1 MAYENINKSYDAGIA
16 VSEVAAYHERRL
28 LKNYLNE
35 LTWGRDLQ
43 MRPLPLGNGRKV
55 QFRRM
60 VPFKPSLR
68 PLEEGVTKKGQ
79 KLRMTDMYITAKP
92 YGEHI
97 EFTDELD
104 LYNIDNMHREAND
117 LLGRQARE
125 SLDILARDAKCSGTV
140 VQYAG
145 GRAARA
151 NLTAADKLS
160 YTEIRK
166 AVRTLELNNAP
177 KFSDGYYH
185 ATVDPYTKFD
195 LINDAMWIDIA
206 KYQDKAR
213 VEKNEIG
220 IIAGVKFFESNVA
233 KDYTADTILCYT
245 NGVSNTGVVDP
256 AYSESDAIT
265 ALEVYHYDADTK
277 MVYIKEAVN
286 EYMARSLGAR
296 MVAIGGTNVFVE
308 YAVAG
313 AATKGY
319 LKLRYAPANPSWDPV
334 PASGNDAAVDG
345 AAITPETGG
354 PQGVD
359 IRATVIYGPDFA
371 GGISLGGN
379 GHNVKIILKA
389 LGSAGSDDPYDQ
401 RGTIAYKIRGVGYHI
416 LQDAFGVRIE
426 HAVST

>member
-1 MAYENINKSYDAGIA
+1 MAYENINKSFDPGVA
-16 VSEVAAYHERRL
+16 VSEVEGYHERRL

-43 MRPLPLGNGRKV
+43 MRPLPKGNGRRV

-60 VPFKPSLR
+60 VPFKPSTR

-79 KLRMTDMYITAKP
+79 KLRMTDMWVTIKP

-97 EFTDELD
+97 EFTDEFD
-104 LYNIDNMHREAND
+104 IYNLDNMHREMND

-125 SLDILARDAKCSGTV
+125 SLDILARDAKCGGTV

-145 GRAARA
+145 SRATRAA
-151 NLTAADKLS
+151 LTAADVLN

-195 LINDAMWIDIA
+195 LISDPMWVDIA

-233 KDYTADTILCYT
+233 KTYKEADTYLCYKNGVDGTGEGGEDYTGDNAVAVL
-245 NGVSNTGVVDP
+245 NVAS
-256 AYSESDAIT
+256 
-265 ALEVYHYDADTK
+265 YDADTK
-277 MVYIKEAVN
+277 MVYITEAVN

-296 MVAIGGTNVFVE
+296 LLAIGGVNVFVE
-308 YAVAG
+308 YAKAG
-313 AATKGY
+313 AAGKGF
-319 LKLRYAPANPSWDPV
+319 LKVRYAPAN
-334 PASGNDAAVDG
+334 AATVWVAG
-345 AAITPETGG
+345 ADITPETAG
-354 PQGVD
+354 PDGVD

-371 GGISLGGN
+371 GGVSLEGT
-379 GHNVKIILKA
+379 GHNVRVIVKA
-389 LGSAGSDDPYDQ
+389 LGSSGSDDPYEQ

-426 HAVST
+426 HAVSA

>member
-16 VSEVAAYHERRL
+16 VGEVVGYHERRL

-35 LTWGRDLQ
+35 LTWGRDMQ
-43 MRPLPLGNGRKV
+43 MRPLPAGNGRKV

-60 VPFKPSLR
+60 VPFKPSTR

-79 KLRMTDMYITAKP
+79 KLRMTDMWVTIKP

-97 EFTDELD
+97 EFTDEFDIYHLD
-104 LYNIDNMHREAND
+104 NLHREMND

-125 SLDILARDAKCSGTV
+125 SMDILARDAKCGGTV

-145 GRAARA
+145 GRANRSA
-151 NLTAADKLS
+151 LTAADTLN
-160 YTEIRK
+160 YQEIRK

-185 ATVDPYTKFD
+185 ATVDPYTKYD
-195 LINDAMWIDIA
+195 LISDPMWVDIA

-233 KDYTADTILCYT
+233 KDYTAESILCYK
-245 NGVSNTGVVDP
+245 NGVDNTGIVDP
-256 AYSESDAIT
+256 AYSGDAAVT
-265 ALEVYHYDADTK
+265 VLNVASYDADTK
-277 MVYIKEAVN
+277 MVYITEAVN

-296 MVAIGGTNVFVE
+296 LLSIGGVNTFVE
-308 YAVAG
+308 YAQPGAAG
-313 AATKGY
+313 AGY
-319 LKLRYAPANPSWDPV
+319 LKVRYAPAN
-334 PASGNDAAVDG
+334 AATVWVAG
-345 AAITPETGG
+345 ADIAPEVAG

-371 GGISLGGN
+371 GGVSLDGS
-379 GHNVKIILKA
+379 GHNVRVILKP
-389 LGSAGSDDPYDQ
+389 LGSSGSDDPYNQ
-401 RGTIAYKIRGVGYHI
+401 RGTIAYKIKGVGYHI

-426 HAVST
+426 HAVSA